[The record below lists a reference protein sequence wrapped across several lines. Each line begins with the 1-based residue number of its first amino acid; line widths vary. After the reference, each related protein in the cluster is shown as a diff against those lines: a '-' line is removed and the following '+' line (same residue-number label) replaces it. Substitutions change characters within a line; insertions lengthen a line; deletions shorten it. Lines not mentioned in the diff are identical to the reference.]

1 MEPSTWPALPL
12 SITCSLSIKRIVGG
26 IGKPLRH
33 EWCCFSL
40 RVMNKPA
47 LIRQERPT
55 MLVAPHQWAVGHT
68 FEWEFDLPMPTNPF
82 YQPKT
87 QQKAKKTRKV
97 PTTLFHSTAPPNRR
111 PPSPNIRRLP
121 KSKARPPHT
130 SGTQSWLPRTRRRK
144 PSEIQCPRPLPGLPP
159 DSNTAP
165 SPLRRL
171 CRETPQPQSDLT
183 VKEKKLPDQRGPMVG
198 LGFSTPL
205 RNTSLRIQGAAQS
218 FGNAMLSSIGL

>member
-1 MEPSTWPALPL
+1 MEPFTWPALPL
-12 SITCSLSIKRIVGG
+12 PITCSLSIKRIVGG

-33 EWCCFSL
+33 EWRCFSL
-40 RVMNKPA
+40 RVTNKPA

-97 PTTLFHSTAPPNRR
+97 PTTLSSQRSTTKSPTTQPKHPKASQKQSAPASHQWNAKLATANAPPKTAGNSM
-111 PPSPNIRRLP
+111 PSAF
-121 KSKARPPHT
+121 ARIAARQQYP
-130 SGTQSWLPRTRRRK
+130 
-144 PSEIQCPRPLPGLPP
+144 
-159 DSNTAP
+159 P

-171 CRETPQPQSDLT
+171 CRETPQPQSDLI